1 MPKKD
6 QLQNWAVVSKIGQF
20 SHGTVLKFMLLKDL
34 ILDWH
39 IDLQIYFCFNF
50 ALKGG
55 NPVT

>member
-34 ILDWH
+34 ILDTLAEKL
-39 IDLQIYFCFNF
+39 ISNYV
-50 ALKGG
+50 G
-55 NPVT
+55 